1 LANREKTGVEQG
13 KNLSGRAFQKIATL
27 ANNCHFMA
35 QEPNQDS
42 AFERL
47 LEKGLQH
54 LETRW
59 EYYSLTATEKISGA
73 AAAFV
78 AMLIVIVFALMILF
92 FLSIG
97 FAVWLGDYLD
107 NRAGGFAL
115 AGLIFVPAAIIAYR
129 VIPPLVRSRIIHN
142 MLQDETTEN
151 ENPRG

>member
-1 LANREKTGVEQG
+1 M
-13 KNLSGRAFQKIATL
+13 S
-27 ANNCHFMA
+27 

-47 LEKGLQH
+47 LDKGLQH

-59 EYYSLTATEKISGA
+59 EYYSLSATEKISGA

-78 AMLIVIVFALMILF
+78 GMLIVIIFTLMILF

-97 FAVWLGDYLD
+97 FAVWLGDYMD

-115 AGLIFVPAAIIAYR
+115 AGLIFIPIAIGAYYL
-129 VIPPLVRSRIIHN
+129 IPPIVRSKIIHN
-142 MLQDETTEN
+142 MLQDEHTQD

>member
-1 LANREKTGVEQG
+1 M
-13 KNLSGRAFQKIATL
+13 S
-27 ANNCHFMA
+27 
-35 QEPNQDS
+35 QEPDQDS

-47 LEKGLQH
+47 LDKGMQH

-78 AMLIVIVFALMILF
+78 GMLIVIVFAMMILF

-97 FAVWLGDYLD
+97 FAVWLGDYLG

-115 AGLIFVPAAIIAYR
+115 AGLVFVPIAIGAYYL
-129 VIPPLVRSRIIHN
+129 IPPMVRSKIIHN
-142 MLQDETTEN
+142 MLQDEHTED

>member
-1 LANREKTGVEQG
+1 MSK
-13 KNLSGRAFQKIATL
+13 
-27 ANNCHFMA
+27 
-35 QEPNQDS
+35 EPNQDS
-42 AFERL
+42 AFEQL
-47 LEKGLQH
+47 LEKSLQH

-59 EYYSLTATEKISGA
+59 EYYSLVATEKISGA

-78 AMLIVIVFALMILF
+78 AMLIVIAFALMILF

-97 FAVWLGDYLD
+97 FAVWLGDYLG

-115 AGLIFVPAAIIAYR
+115 AGLIFVPVAYGAYYF
-129 VIPPLVRSRIIHN
+129 VPPIVRSRIIQN

>member
-1 LANREKTGVEQG
+1 M
-13 KNLSGRAFQKIATL
+13 S
-27 ANNCHFMA
+27 
-35 QEPNQDS
+35 QEPDQDS

-47 LEKGLQH
+47 LDKGLQH

-73 AAAFV
+73 ASAFV
-78 AMLIVIVFALMILF
+78 GMLIVIVFAMMILF

-97 FAVWLGDYLD
+97 FAVWLGDYIG

-115 AGLIFVPAAIIAYR
+115 AGLVFVPIAIGAYYL
-129 VIPPLVRSRIIHN
+129 IPPMVRSKIIHN
-142 MLQDETTEN
+142 MLQDEHTEN

>member
-1 LANREKTGVEQG
+1 M
-13 KNLSGRAFQKIATL
+13 S
-27 ANNCHFMA
+27 
-35 QEPNQDS
+35 QEPDQDS

-47 LEKGLQH
+47 LDKGMQH

-78 AMLIVIVFALMILF
+78 GMLIVIVFAMMILF

-97 FAVWLGDYLD
+97 FAVWLGDYLG

-115 AGLIFVPAAIIAYR
+115 AGLIFVPIAIGAYYL
-129 VIPPLVRSRIIHN
+129 VPPIVRSKIIHN
-142 MLQDETTEN
+142 MLQDEHTED

>member
-1 LANREKTGVEQG
+1 MNKWPLKKSLGWFK
-13 KNLSGRAFQKIATL
+13 KNLTTL
-27 ANNCHFMA
+27 ASHCYAMSK
-35 QEPNQDS
+35 EPNQDS
-42 AFERL
+42 AFEQL
-47 LEKGLQH
+47 LEKSLQH

-59 EYYSLTATEKISGA
+59 EYYSLVATEKISGA

-78 AMLIVIVFALMILF
+78 AMLIIIAFALMILF

-97 FAVWLGDYLD
+97 FAVWLGDYLG

-115 AGLIFVPAAIIAYR
+115 AGLIFVPVAYGAYHF
-129 VIPPLVRSRIIHN
+129 VPPIVRSRIIQN

>member
-1 LANREKTGVEQG
+1 MD
-13 KNLSGRAFQKIATL
+13 TL
-27 ANNCHFMA
+27 ASNCCLMT
-35 QEPNQDS
+35 QEPNPDS

-47 LEKGLQH
+47 LDKTLQH

-73 AAAFV
+73 AASFV
-78 AMLIVIVFALMILF
+78 GMLIVIVFAMMILF

-97 FAVWLGDYLD
+97 FAIWLGDFLG

-115 AGLIFVPAAIIAYR
+115 AGLIFVPIAIGAYYL
-129 VIPPLVRSRIIHN
+129 IPPMVRSKIIHN
-142 MLQDETTEN
+142 MLQDEHPED

>member
-1 LANREKTGVEQG
+1 M
-13 KNLSGRAFQKIATL
+13 S
-27 ANNCHFMA
+27 

-47 LEKGLQH
+47 LDKGLQH

-59 EYYSLTATEKISGA
+59 EYYSLSATEKISGA

-78 AMLIVIVFALMILF
+78 GMLIVIIFTLMILF

-97 FAVWLGDYLD
+97 FALWLGDYMD

-115 AGLIFVPAAIIAYR
+115 AGLIFIPIAIGAYYL
-129 VIPPLVRSRIIHN
+129 IPPIVRSKIIHN
-142 MLQDETTEN
+142 MLQDEPTQD